1 MFAKIFWE
9 RCAEFVVEDEDA
21 FFIEAS
27 AEETIAKILP
37 LLSQHEKLKFEQMK
51 DIYVAKATTGI
62 VHEGCFYFLI
72 SRDAVSIKFESV
84 AFMTSDLSSRG
95 GKTKRLPDIPLGK
108 IEDLG
113 SIDPAAY

>member
-27 AEETIAKILP
+27 PDETAAKIVP
-37 LLSQHEKLKFEQMK
+37 RLSPHEKLKFDQMK

-62 VHEGCFYFLI
+62 VHEGCYYFLV
-72 SRDAVSIKFESV
+72 SRDAGNIKFESV

-95 GKTKRLPDIPLGK
+95 GKTKLLPDIPIAE
-108 IEDLG
+108 IEELA